1 MRNCFVTGR
10 NAQMVLAWLDTRTA
24 VEFAHTMAREIQQSM
39 PPSDEVPGKK
49 EAGKRAKKIERIAT
63 QAKAFSRDNRLNV
76 YKKAKLAN
84 TLKWSLKEAGYSDV
98 FVREMVGL
106 VLVNL

>member
-1 MRNCFVTGR
+1 
-10 NAQMVLAWLDTRTA
+10 MVLDWLNTRTA
-24 VEFAHTMAREIQQSM
+24 VDFAKSIAQEIRHSM
-39 PPSDEVPGKK
+39 PPSDELPGKK

-63 QAKAFSRDNRLNV
+63 QAKAFSRDHRLNF

-98 FVREMVGL
+98 FIREMVGL
-106 VLVNL
+106 ILVNL

>member
-1 MRNCFVTGR
+1 
-10 NAQMVLAWLDTRTA
+10 MVLGWFNTRA
-24 VEFAHTMAREIQQSM
+24 VEDFGVSIARDIQDSM

-63 QAKAFSRDNRLNV
+63 QAKAFSRENRLNF

-98 FVREMVGL
+98 FIREMVGL
-106 VLVNL
+106 ILVNL

>member
-1 MRNCFVTGR
+1 MLLG
-10 NAQMVLAWLDTRTA
+10 WLDTRA
-24 VEFAHTMAREIQQSM
+24 VEDFASKMSREIQQSM
-39 PPSDEVPGKK
+39 PPSDETPGKK

-63 QAKAFSRDNRLNV
+63 QAKDFSKSNKLNF

-98 FVREMVGL
+98 FVREIVGL
-106 VLVNL
+106 ILVNL

>member
-1 MRNCFVTGR
+1 
-10 NAQMVLAWLDTRTA
+10 MVLDWLNTRTA
-24 VEFAHTMAREIQQSM
+24 VDFAHEIGQEIRRAM

-49 EAGKRAKKIERIAT
+49 EAGKRAKKIERLAN
-63 QAKAFSRDNRLNV
+63 QAKAFSRDNRLNF

-98 FVREMVGL
+98 FIREMVGL
-106 VLVNL
+106 ILVNL

>member
-1 MRNCFVTGR
+1 
-10 NAQMVLAWLDTRTA
+10 MVLDWLDTRTA
-24 VEFAHTMAREIQQSM
+24 VEFAHRMSQEIRDSM
-39 PPSDEVPGKK
+39 PPSDETPGKK
-49 EAGKRAKKIERIAT
+49 EAGKRARKIERIAT
-63 QAKAFSRDNRLNV
+63 QVKAFSRDNKLNF

-106 VLVNL
+106 ILVNL

>member
-1 MRNCFVTGR
+1 
-10 NAQMVLAWLDTRTA
+10 MVLGWFDTRA
-24 VEFAHTMAREIQQSM
+24 SEDFAARMAREIQQSM
-39 PPSDEVPGKK
+39 PPSDEAPGKK

-63 QAKAFSRDNRLNV
+63 QAKDFSKSNRLNF

-106 VLVNL
+106 ILINL

>member
-1 MRNCFVTGR
+1 MLLG
-10 NAQMVLAWLDTRTA
+10 WLDTRA
-24 VEFAHTMAREIQQSM
+24 VEGFATTIAREIASSM
-39 PPSDEVPGKK
+39 PPSDETPGKK

-63 QAKAFSRDNRLNV
+63 QAKAFSRDNRLNF

-106 VLVNL
+106 ILVNL

>member
-1 MRNCFVTGR
+1 
-10 NAQMVLAWLDTRTA
+10 MVLGWFNTRA
-24 VEFAHTMAREIQQSM
+24 VEDFAARMAREIQQSM
-39 PPSDEVPGKK
+39 PPSDEAPGKK

-63 QAKAFSRDNRLNV
+63 QAKAFSRDHRLNF

-106 VLVNL
+106 ILVNL

>member
-1 MRNCFVTGR
+1 
-10 NAQMVLAWLDTRTA
+10 MVLDWLNTRTA
-24 VEFAHTMAREIQQSM
+24 VDFAQSIAQEIRQSM
-39 PPSDEVPGKK
+39 PPSDELPGKK

-63 QAKAFSRDNRLNV
+63 QAKAFSRDHRLNF

-98 FVREMVGL
+98 FIREMVGL
-106 VLVNL
+106 ILVNL

>member
-1 MRNCFVTGR
+1 MLLG
-10 NAQMVLAWLDTRTA
+10 WLDTRA
-24 VEFAHTMAREIQQSM
+24 AEGFATTIAREIRTSM
-39 PPSDEVPGKK
+39 PPSDEAPGKK

-63 QAKAFSRDNRLNV
+63 QAKAFSRDNRLNF

-106 VLVNL
+106 ILVNL